1 MDIDEVGR
9 RQRGIVTRA
18 QALHA
23 GLTIDEVKHR
33 LRSGRW
39 QRLSAGI
46 YATSSGAV
54 PRQALRWAAVL
65 RAGPGAML
73 SHRSAAEEVGLIEA
87 GSGPLHVT
95 VPAVR
100 HIVTPRGTVVHRC
113 RHAAKRRHP
122 SRSPPQTR
130 IEETVLDL
138 AVGEPTETAM
148 GWIAAACGARLT
160 TPERISGAMRR
171 RGRVAGRPMLAGL
184 LEDVAAGCMS
194 VLERRY
200 LHDVERPHGLPEPA
214 RQSQRPRGGGYWYD
228 DVYYPDFRVRI
239 ELDGRAAHPAEQRW
253 RDFRRDNSAV
263 LSGDVVL
270 RYGAADIRENP
281 CGVAAQVAEVLRQ
294 RGWAGRRQ
302 RCQSSCRPM

>member
-1 MDIDEVGR
+1 
-9 RQRGIVTRA
+9 
-18 QALHA
+18 
-23 GLTIDEVKHR
+23 
-33 LRSGRW
+33 
-39 QRLSAGI
+39 
-46 YATSSGAV
+46 
-54 PRQALRWAAVL
+54 
-65 RAGPGAML
+65 
-73 SHRSAAEEVGLIEA
+73 
-87 GSGPLHVT
+87 
-95 VPAVR
+95 
-100 HIVTPRGTVVHRC
+100 
-113 RHAAKRRHP
+113 
-122 SRSPPQTR
+122 
-130 IEETVLDL
+130 
-138 AVGEPTETAM
+138 M